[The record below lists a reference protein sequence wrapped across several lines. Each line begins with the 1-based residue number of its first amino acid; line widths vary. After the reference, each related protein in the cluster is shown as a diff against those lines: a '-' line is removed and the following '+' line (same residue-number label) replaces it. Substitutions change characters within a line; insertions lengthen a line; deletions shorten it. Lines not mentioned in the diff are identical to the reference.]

1 MKRYIIN
8 TGNEYVALKINAL
21 GKKFRFN
28 VEKQIIMKKNY
39 IVAQWILNN
48 QIEIEIASS
57 IPGHWHISM
66 GYARQWSRVYY
77 FSPQKPTCRKASVI
91 VHFW

>member
-8 TGNEYVALKINAL
+8 TGNEYVALKLNAR

-28 VEKQIIMKKNY
+28 VETKVSQQKKY
-39 IVAQWILNN
+39 LCAQWLLDN
-48 QIEIEIASS
+48 QVEIEILSYIS
-57 IPGHWHISM
+57 GHWHVSM
-66 GYARQWSRVYY
+66 GYVSQWSRVYY

-91 VHFW
+91 IYF